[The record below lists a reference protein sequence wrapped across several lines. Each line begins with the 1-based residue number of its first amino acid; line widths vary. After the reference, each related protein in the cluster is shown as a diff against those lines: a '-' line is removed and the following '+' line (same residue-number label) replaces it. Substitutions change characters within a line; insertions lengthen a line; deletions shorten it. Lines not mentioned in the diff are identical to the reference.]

1 MNYTNYKITLDM
13 HKVQSQISIPV
24 PQNDTAR
31 RLYIHLFHNGKRF
44 ALEDGMRAV
53 FAGEKAD
60 GTVLYNDCVIENQS
74 VIRYDFTEQTTAV
87 SGTLHCQIRVYG
99 EDGILITSPNLTI
112 VVYESVF
119 SANQITSSNEYTA
132 LNQLMQEAN
141 EMLNDVHSKLENGEF
156 MGKSGVYVGSGEM
169 PEGFN
174 VQIDPMAELC
184 FEAGVPRVLYLD
196 ENGDFSLL
204 NAGEGFDIENGTI
217 VAVGD
222 EKTRERV
229 ALLET
234 KVDDLLYEPISITS
248 FTVNPSTAEKGASV
262 SQPYCSWKL
271 NKKATAITLDGESVS
286 PELGGFSLMRY
297 NIKENTTFT
306 LKVTDE
312 RGHSET
318 KTATLSFMNGIYYGV
333 SSIPTTLDSAF
344 IRTLTKTLRSNKLPS
359 FTVNAGAG
367 QYIWYCLPKAYGA
380 CSFTVGGFSGGFAL
394 VDTISYKNAYGH
406 TEDYYVYRSDHESLG
421 QTAVT
426 VA

>member
-1 MNYTNYKITLDM
+1 MKYTNYKITLDM

-31 RLYIHLFHNGKRF
+31 RLYIHLYHNGKRF

-74 VIRYDFTEQTTAV
+74 VIRYDFTEQTTAAA
-87 SGTLHCQIRVYG
+87 GTLHCQIRVYG

-119 SANQITSSNEYTA
+119 SAGQITSSNEYTA

-141 EMLNDVHSKLENGEF
+141 EMLNDVQSKLENGEF
-156 MGKSGVYVGSGEM
+156 TGKSGVYVGSGEM
-169 PEGFN
+169 PEDCN
-174 VQIDPMAELC
+174 VQIDPSGELC

-196 ENGDFSLL
+196 ENGEFSLL

-222 EKTRERV
+222 EKTKERV

-234 KVDDLLYEPISITS
+234 KVDDLMYEPITITS
-248 FTVNPSTAEKGASV
+248 FTVKPSTAEKGYAV
-262 SQPYCSWKL
+262 SEPFCRWML
-271 NKKATAITLDGESVS
+271 NKKATTVTLDGEKIL
-286 PELGGFSLMRY
+286 PDLGGLLLMRY
-297 NIKENTTFT
+297 NIKENTAFT
-306 LKVTDE
+306 LTVTDE

-318 KTATLSFMNGIYYGV
+318 ETATLSFMNGVYYGA
-333 SSIPTTLDSAF
+333 SSIPETLDSAF
-344 IRTLTKTLRSNKLPS
+344 IRTLSKEIRSNKKPS
-359 FTVNAGAG
+359 FTANADEG
-367 QYIWYCLPKAYGA
+367 QYIWYCLPKAYGT
-380 CSFTVGGFSGGFAL
+380 CSFAVGGFSGGFTL
-394 VDTISYKNAYGH
+394 VDTISYQNAYGY
-406 TEDYYVYRSDHESLG
+406 TEDYYVYRSDNAALG
-421 QTAVT
+421 NTTVT
-426 VA
+426 VG